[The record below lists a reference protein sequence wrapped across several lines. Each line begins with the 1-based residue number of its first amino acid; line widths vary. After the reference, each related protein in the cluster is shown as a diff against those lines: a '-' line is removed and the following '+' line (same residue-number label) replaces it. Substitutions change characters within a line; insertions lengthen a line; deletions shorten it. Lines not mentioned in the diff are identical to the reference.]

1 MKVLVINAGSS
12 SIKYQL
18 FTMATERVVA
28 KGLVERIGEP
38 QGRVVREAG
47 GSETSR
53 DKVVPGHAE
62 AFKEIV
68 EDLLDGVISGLDEIE
83 AVGHRVVHG
92 GEKFTAAALVTDD
105 VLQAIREC
113 VPLAPLHNPPNL
125 TGIEAARQL
134 LPGVPHVA
142 VFDTAFHQTMP
153 ETAYVY
159 AIPYELYRDD
169 GVRRYGFHGTSH
181 RYVAERAAEM
191 LGIPLARLDA
201 VTCHLGNGCSVAA
214 VKAGRCVD
222 TSMGLTPLEGLV
234 MGTRCG
240 DIDPAIIFHLAEV
253 KGLAFA
259 EINDILNKRSGLLG
273 LSGVSND
280 MRSVTRAAAEG
291 NERARLALAVF
302 AYRVRKYIGA
312 YLAALGRADAVVF
325 TGGIGENAP
334 QRRADILS
342 GLDRLGIRL
351 DSAKNARARGAEA
364 DVSVDDSPVRVLVI
378 PTNEELVIARD
389 TAAIAAKSV

>member
-18 FTMATERVVA
+18 FTMATEQVVA

-38 QGRVVREAG
+38 QSRIVQEAG
-47 GSETSR
+47 GTETSR
-53 DKVVPGHAE
+53 DKAVADHAE

-68 EDLLDGVISGLDEIE
+68 ANLLDGVIAGLDEIE

-92 GEKFTAAALVTDD
+92 GEEFTGAALVNDD
-105 VLQAIREC
+105 VLQAIRAC

-125 TGIEAARQL
+125 TGIEAARRL

-181 RYVAERAAEM
+181 RYVSERAAAV
-191 LGIPLARLDA
+191 LGIPLDRLDA
-201 VTCHLGNGCSVAA
+201 VTCHLGNGCSMAA

-253 KGLAFA
+253 KGLAFS

-280 MRSVTRAAAEG
+280 MRSVSAAADG
-291 NERARLALAVF
+291 GDARARLALDVF
-302 AYRVRKYIGA
+302 AYRIRKYVGA

-334 QRRADILS
+334 DRRADIMA
-342 GLDRLGIRL
+342 GLDALGIRL
-351 DSAKNARARGAEA
+351 DAAKNARARGAEA
-364 DVSVDDSPVRVLVI
+364 DVSADDSPVRILVI
-378 PTNEELVIARD
+378 PTNEELIIARD
-389 TAAIAAKSV
+389 TAALAVRSV